1 MSRGRRK
8 KNSTSLAASMT
19 VRSLASWRC
28 RYPASASISEA
39 GSARVPLLGTA
50 TRSIWPSPFVMSP
63 FIGTS
68 QVAVDVAGI
77 DPAAEHEH
85 LNAVEQLGD
94 LLRQPL
100 IGFVFGGDP
109 HLAGFLEHLLALGV
123 YPVVQRRH
131 RTGARR
137 PGPGP
142 LGQLPE
148 QLIKRL
154 PQPPSS

>member
-19 VRSLASWRC
+19 VRSLGSWRC

-39 GSARVPLLGTA
+39 GSASVPLLGTA
-50 TRSIWPSPFVMSP
+50 TRSIWPSPSGVSP

-68 QVAVDVAGI
+68 QVAVDVAGA
-77 DPAAEHEH
+77 DPAAQHEH

-100 IGFVFGGDP
+100 IGLVFGGDP
-109 HLAGFLEHLLALGV
+109 HLASLLEQFLALGV
-123 YPVVQRRH
+123 HSVVQRRH
-131 RTGARR
+131 RAR
-137 PGPGP
+137 PGWPGAGT
-142 LGQLPE
+142 LGELGE
-148 QLIKRL
+148 
-154 PQPPSS
+154 